1 MFDKF
6 IDTIRNFDLKI
17 KKILISG
24 LYFSLF
30 VSIIG
35 ALILTYYISFSH
47 SNFIYYIGIE
57 VIHLSISFAVS
68 FLASAFAIDKIKKD
82 FV

>member
-47 SNFIYYIGIE
+47 STFIYYIGIE

-68 FLASAFAIDKIKKD
+68 FFASAFAIDKIKKD